1 MVDII
6 RVIADEFPH
15 NDIIHLNHAGIGR
28 WPMRTVRAIH
38 DFAREN
44 ASHSAIH
51 STNWLKRATTLRT
64 MLANLINAKSKDEI
78 ALLKNTSE
86 ALSLIAYG
94 IDWQVKDNI
103 VVGKQEFPSNRI
115 VWESLKNIYPI
126 EVRVVDLYA
135 ATSPEQAL
143 IEASDKHTRLI
154 TVSSIQYATGYR
166 MDLDYLGQ
174 HCHATGILF
183 CVDAIQSLG
192 AAVVDVQSSFIDF
205 LAADAHKWLLAPE
218 GIALL
223 YCKKSHIPKLKL
235 NQYGWNTLDNC
246 NNYDALYEE
255 ADILKWQ
262 LKANAERFECGSLNN
277 LGIHALHASLNLLLE
292 IGLAEIYRQVSLNI
306 SYLAEHLDQNQFELL
321 TPDDKARRGGI
332 LTLKA
337 LKQDTKIL
345 FRDLMRH
352 KLFCAYRGGGIRFS
366 PHFYTSSRDLNT
378 ALELLHKN
386 G

>member
-1 MVDII
+1 
-6 RVIADEFPH
+6 
-15 NDIIHLNHAGIGR
+15 
-28 WPMRTVRAIH
+28 MRTARAIH
-38 DFAREN
+38 DFAKEN
-44 ASHSAIH
+44 ALHGAIH
-51 STNWLKRATTLRT
+51 STNWSKCAITLRA

-94 IDWQVKDNI
+94 IDWQVRDNI

-115 VWESLKNIYPI
+115 VWESLKNTYPI

-135 ATSPEQAL
+135 AASPEQAL
-143 IEASDKHTRLI
+143 IEASDEHTRLI

-192 AAVVDVQSSFIDF
+192 AAAVDVQNSFIDF

-235 NQYGWNTLDNC
+235 NQYGWNTLDNG
-246 NNYDALYEE
+246 NNYDALYDESG
-255 ADILKWQ
+255 ILKWQ
-262 LKANAERFECGSLNN
+262 LKATAERFECGSLNN
-277 LGIHALHASLNLLLE
+277 LGIHALYASLDLLLE
-292 IGLAEIYRQVSLNI
+292 IGLAEIYKRVSLNV
-306 SYLAEHLDQNQFELL
+306 SYLAEHLDRNRFELL
-321 TPDDKARRGGI
+321 TPNDASRRGGI
-332 LTLKA
+332 LTFRA
-337 LKQDTKIL
+337 LKQDTKTL
-345 FRDLMRH
+345 FKDLIRH
-352 KLFCAYRGGGIRFS
+352 KLLCAYRGGGIRFS
-366 PHFYTSSRDLNT
+366 PHFYSSSSDLDT
-378 ALELLHKN
+378 ALELVHKTAN
-386 G
+386 GCG